1 MKREIMNFLKR
12 NKKNLISAVKREN
25 KVELKKEEDKE
36 KWQEKNHPQ
45 ENPQKQKNQEGLLDR

>member
-12 NKKNLISAVKREN
+12 NKKNLISAVKGEN
-25 KVELKKEEDKE
+25 KVELKKEEDKG